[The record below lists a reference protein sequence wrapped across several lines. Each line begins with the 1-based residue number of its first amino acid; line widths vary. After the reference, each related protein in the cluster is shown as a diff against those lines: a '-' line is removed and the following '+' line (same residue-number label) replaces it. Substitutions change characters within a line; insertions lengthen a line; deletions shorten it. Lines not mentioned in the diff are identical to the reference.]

1 MVVGSA
7 PVSVANPTTKF
18 DAGASYP
25 AHDRPAGDEV
35 FSGDGG
41 VLLLQL
47 DVHLSPRFV
56 QENL

>member
-25 AHDRPAGDEV
+25 AHDRPAGEEV
-35 FSGDGG
+35 FALEGEVDFGRR
-41 VLLLQL
+41 LLSERKTRS
-47 DVHLSPRFV
+47 VER
-56 QENL
+56 